1 MKIMDHKKKIA
12 KAIKPQLVSYVESG
26 KKTTLLK
33 QEVADKFS
41 ISYEDACV
49 LVNTEIARIQ
59 TERTLNRYSKYGIKE
74 FEFFADTDNETCDK
88 CAALDGKKFKISK
101 AKIGVNAP
109 PMHDGCRCC
118 ILPIID

>member
-1 MKIMDHKKKIA
+1 MDFRKKIV
-12 KAIKPQLVSYVESG
+12 KTIKPQLISYVESG
-26 KKTTLLK
+26 KKTTPLK
-33 QEVADKFS
+33 QKVADKFG
-41 ISYEDACV
+41 ISYEDAYV

-59 TERTLNRYSKYGIKE
+59 TERALTRYKNYGIKE